1 MADLEFARPVD
12 FYDWA
17 DWLNPKG
24 DAELE
29 DSELEQDNPPL
40 PGTDN
45 SSWKLSVEK
54 LFKEQ
59 SQQVL
64 ALFSEFEAALRE
76 SRTCKVPSTCAED
89 FLTKVSLLTHLI
101 PLIPSW
107 RMEYSTGQLSSGQAT
122 SLQMVGPDEDDA
134 PVPSP
139 WAQLA
144 FDLLANDQI
153 HNVDRSI
160 GQLTSVLTFAEDK
173 PSSWLAALPLAVA
186 LSPVQTLE
194 SGLAGKLA
202 NSADAILAGLPVP
215 VSWTNA
221 AASEM
226 LLDSLASPNQ
236 LLKQFSRSEAVYRKL
251 SEMPIVV

>member
-1 MADLEFARPVD
+1 
-12 FYDWA
+12 
-17 DWLNPKG
+17 
-24 DAELE
+24 
-29 DSELEQDNPPL
+29 
-40 PGTDN
+40 
-45 SSWKLSVEK
+45 
-54 LFKEQ
+54 
-59 SQQVL
+59 
-64 ALFSEFEAALRE
+64 
-76 SRTCKVPSTCAED
+76 
-89 FLTKVSLLTHLI
+89 
-101 PLIPSW
+101 
-107 RMEYSTGQLSSGQAT
+107 MEYSTGQLSSGAAP
-122 SLQMVGPDEDDA
+122 SLQMVGSDEDDA
-134 PVPSP
+134 PAPGP

-186 LSPVQTLE
+186 LTPAQTFD
-194 SGLAGKLA
+194 SDLAGKLA

-236 LLKQFSRSEAVYRKL
+236 LLRQFSRSEAVYRKL
-251 SEMPIVV
+251 SELPIVV